1 MVQNQNIYLRDCVL
15 LSVVYS
21 LISSTKTHRNV
32 NILETSGQRR
42 GYLMKFM
49 HASFR
54 FVFSP
59 VFDKQVL
66 LDRILSRQLLYGSN
80 SVKQLSNWSGEDS
93 FCAYWPADSS
103 KGNDLAIIIIF
114 SPNSTFHQLVS
125 GFILHPRS
133 VGNKY
138 WMILLLN
145 WLSGW
150 CRRFRSVHGF
160 PRRPVKTAQVGRIRL
175 KKMYWSYDKRDV
187 IIFNDD
193 ASVF

>member
-1 MVQNQNIYLRDCVL
+1 
-15 LSVVYS
+15 
-21 LISSTKTHRNV
+21 
-32 NILETSGQRR
+32 
-42 GYLMKFM
+42 MKFM

-59 VFDKQVL
+59 VLDKQVL

-133 VGNKY
+133 AGNKY
-138 WMILLLN
+138 WMIYLYWWRR
-145 WLSGW
+145 WLFG
-150 CRRFRSVHGF
+150 RLVHGF